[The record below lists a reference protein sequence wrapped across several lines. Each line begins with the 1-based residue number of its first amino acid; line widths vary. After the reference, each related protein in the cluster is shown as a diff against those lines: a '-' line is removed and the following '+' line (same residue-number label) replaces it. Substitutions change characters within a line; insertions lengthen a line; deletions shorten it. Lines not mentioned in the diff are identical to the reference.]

1 MSETEPSLRRIEWTV
16 FVKGERVDDVDR
28 PQRLEY
34 VDRVLAEERTDCGS
48 GGQDE
53 ERECGGE
60 RAFILFESGA

>member
-1 MSETEPSLRRIEWTV
+1 M
-16 FVKGERVDDVDR
+16 KGERVDDVDR